1 MRKAVVIS
9 MLSLT
14 VAGCAAPEAP
24 PQVSDL
30 STSRE
35 QAPRQTVTVEAGDT
49 LYGIAWRNNMDF
61 RELARLNG
69 ITPPYRIQPGQTLRL
84 SESADA
90 GAPSGGSAA
99 PAVARTGDGA
109 GSAGGAASPQNPD
122 WLLAGT
128 GGEASG
134 TAAAGSQDDGS
145 PARGAL
151 ATAAGVGT
159 RSGTLQAP
167 GPVYENAGSGKSES
181 SRTGDK
187 ASTNASASRDTA
199 SADTPKVATASASS
213 STRKK
218 TDTAVSS
225 GGGDTGQDAKVASA
239 NTTQAD
245 SGKQADA
252 GTAVAGGAEAPK
264 PEQRSYQPVANI
276 PWQWPTE
283 GKIVGRFS
291 DNSNITAGIDIAGQ
305 KGQPVKAAGPGIVV
319 YAGSGVRGYGNLI
332 LLKHNDH
339 FLSAYAHNDSL
350 RVKENDVVKAGE
362 VIATMGNSDADG
374 VKLHF
379 EVRKDG
385 QPRDPLD
392 YLPAR

>member
-159 RSGTLQAP
+159 RSGTMQAP
-167 GPVYENAGSGKSES
+167 GPVYENAGSSKSEPS
-181 SRTGDK
+181 GTADK
-187 ASTNASASRDTA
+187 ASTTASASRDTA

-264 PEQRSYQPVANI
+264 PAQRSYQPVANI